1 MTAASDHLEGAGP
14 IAILEAALATFAGA
28 AIPASLAWLLGVP
41 RLLVIVVGTIG
52 GLNGLV
58 CGALKTY
65 DWSKGKGWL
74 AFALDSS
81 WGLLGSMLALVVHAI
96 NLIGSAKYRADHS
109 RRRNR
114 HVYEHGFKLKR
125 GYLVT
130 IGNVISNA
138 AGSGTTIEDRPERVR
153 LIDEHEDLHVWQNR
167 IFGVLMQAT
176 YAVWAAGGILY
187 GFLFWLFSGRRNL
200 ASIILTTVYYDNPF
214 EYWAYRRDRNWPP
227 AGSDPRVRWPGSARS
242 RT

>member
-1 MTAASDHLEGAGP
+1 MTPGSDHAARAG
-14 IAILEAALATFAGA
+14 AILETAAVTTVGAAL
-28 AIPASLAWLLGVP
+28 PASLVWLLGGP
-41 RLLVIVVGTIG
+41 RVVVIAAGAIG

-58 CGALKTY
+58 CGARQTY
-65 DWSKGKGWL
+65 DWSRAKGWL

-96 NLIGSAKYRADHS
+96 NMAGDAEYRADHS

-114 HVYEHGFKLKR
+114 HVYERGFKLKR

-138 AGSGTTIEDRPERVR
+138 AGSGATIEDRPERVK
-153 LIDEHEDLHVWQNR
+153 LIDEHEDLHVWQSR

-176 YAVWAAGGILY
+176 YALWAVGGILY
-187 GFLFWLFSGRRNL
+187 GFLFWLLAGRKDL

-227 AGSDPRVRWPGSARS
+227 TGSDPRVRWRG
-242 RT
+242 TVT